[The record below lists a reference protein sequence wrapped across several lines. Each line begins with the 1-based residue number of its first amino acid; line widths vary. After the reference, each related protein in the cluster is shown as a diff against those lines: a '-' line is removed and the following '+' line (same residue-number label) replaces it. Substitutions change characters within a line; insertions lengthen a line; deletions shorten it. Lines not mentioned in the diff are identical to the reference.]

1 MSTVIVKADLATA
14 KQYTGK
20 SLSVKIGKKK
30 FSAVLRVN
38 VDDFNIAEAI
48 ELAKRDVNILM
59 LNYVGS
65 HEGIQDVNTCGV
77 YVAWGIDVGSDVT
90 EDDIQRL
97 YDDVPDG
104 VTLIVKLPEGYK
116 NIRFLYDMSQK
127 FDRIRF
133 CGGSL
138 FCFEDCKFGCCGRDV
153 CNERGISYDDTEY
166 IKEGCSCA
174 IPAFE
179 MDEVEF
185 IATNSMTKTEKTAKK
200 SKPKSNKTAMFSS
213 LLYSGGKVEL

>member
-48 ELAKRDVNILM
+48 ELAKRDANILM

-65 HEGIQDVNTCGV
+65 HEGIKGVNTCGV

-116 NIRFLYDMSQK
+116 NIRFLYDMSHK
-127 FDRIRF
+127 FDRVRF

-138 FCFEDCKFGCCGRDV
+138 FCLRIASLV
-153 CNERGISYDDTEY
+153 
-166 IKEGCSCA
+166 A
-174 IPAFE
+174 VVE
-179 MDEVEF
+179 MY
-185 IATNSMTKTEKTAKK
+185 ATKGVSLTMTQNTSRKAVVVLFLH
-200 SKPKSNKTAMFSS
+200 SRWMRLSS
-213 LLYSGGKVEL
+213 